1 MAFTILSMKK
11 ISPGRLL
18 IFLVEFMITCSGED
32 PPSIARDSITITS
45 QPLAADAVKSTPQY
59 IEVSDECMNIW
70 LLPLEKCKTWFVSYI
85 SHIYLFFLV
94 MSDSVLQMLHSNF
107 FDTMVDYDIEAGFSY
122 TITFENTVLS
132 ENDWPKVYEKAQRT
146 TVRISISSGYV
157 GINLA
162 FKLGSQVLQ

>member
-1 MAFTILSMKK
+1 MKK
-11 ISPGRLL
+11 ILPGRLL
-18 IFLVEFMITCSGED
+18 IFLVEFLITCSGED

-45 QPLAADAVKSTPQY
+45 QPLATDAVKSTPQY

-70 LLPLEKCKTWFVSYI
+70 LLPLEKCKTWFVSHILYI
-85 SHIYLFFLV
+85 ILFLV
-94 MSDSVLQMLHSNF
+94 ISDSVLQMLHSNF

-122 TITFENTVLS
+122 TITFDSTVLS

-157 GINLA
+157 GVKFT
-162 FKLGSQVLQ
+162 FKLCSQVLQ

>member
-1 MAFTILSMKK
+1 MKK
-11 ISPGRLL
+11 IPPGRLL

-45 QPLAADAVKSTPQY
+45 QPLAADAVKSTPRY

-70 LLPLEKCKTWFVSYI
+70 LLPLEKCKTWFVS
-85 SHIYLFFLV
+85 HILHIIFFLV
-94 MSDSVLQMLHSNF
+94 ISDSVLQMLHSNF

-122 TITFENTVLS
+122 TITFDSTVLS

-157 GINLA
+157 GVRFT
-162 FKLGSQVLQ
+162 FKFCSQILQ